1 MASLALSSVLNR
13 KVRSTI
19 SVLAVA
25 LGVSTMLVLF
35 GLAYGSLDEVAD
47 RIKGVGADIII
58 QRSSTPVM
66 LGVRTGV
73 IDEKVAEEL
82 AGLTID
88 YEGETIKPIETVSPV
103 LIWVSDLGARTQ
115 NVYGIDPYNFP
126 AFGDSMEDA
135 LVSGRLMKG
144 SYEIVIDEKLAAG
157 DDLKAGDEVEMMGHT
172 FTVTGIITAGAG
184 ARIFMDIH
192 GLQEFT
198 GEQGKCSALFVQ
210 CKHPKYVSATADA
223 IEKRYP
229 GLTPTTMEHLSKT
242 MAESMAGLDQFIG
255 AIIAV
260 ALSISSLVILLAMY
274 TTILERTREIG
285 ILKALGASKPFIIKN
300 IMTETIF
307 LCSLGVI
314 IGVAFSWGVKYLL
327 LALYPLLTVEITWER
342 VFWAA
347 VLGLVVGV
355 AAGIYPAYM
364 AASKDPIEALQYE

>member
-1 MASLALSSVLNR
+1 MTSLAISSVMNR
-13 KVRSTI
+13 KVRSAI

-35 GLAYGSLDEVAD
+35 GLAYGSLDEVAN

-73 IDEKVAEEL
+73 MDEKVADDLKE
-82 AGLTID
+82 LTII
-88 YEGETIKPIETVSPV
+88 YEGETIHPIETASPV

-115 NVYGIDPYNFP
+115 NVYGIDPENFP

-135 LVSGRLMKG
+135 LVSGRIMKG
-144 SYEIVIDEKLAAG
+144 SHEIVIDEKLAAG
-157 DDLKAGDEVEMMGHT
+157 DNLKAGDDVEMMGDT

-184 ARIFMDIH
+184 ARVFMDIH
-192 GLQEFT
+192 GLQDLTE
-198 GEQGKCSALFVQ
+198 EHGKCSALFVQ
-210 CKHPKYVSATADA
+210 CKHPKYVSDTAAA
-223 IEKRYP
+223 IEKEFP
-229 GLTPTTMEHLSKT
+229 GLRPTTMEHLSKT

-255 AIIAV
+255 AIIGV
-260 ALSISSLVILLAMY
+260 ALAISSLVILLAMY
-274 TTILERTREIG
+274 TTIVERTREIG
-285 ILKALGASKPFIIKN
+285 ILKALGASKRFIIRN
-300 IMTETIF
+300 IMTETLL
-307 LCSLGVI
+307 LCSIGVV

-327 LALYPLLTVEITWER
+327 MAIYPLLTVEITWER

-355 AAGIYPAYM
+355 IAGIYPAYM
-364 AASKDPIEALQYE
+364 AASKDPIKALQYE